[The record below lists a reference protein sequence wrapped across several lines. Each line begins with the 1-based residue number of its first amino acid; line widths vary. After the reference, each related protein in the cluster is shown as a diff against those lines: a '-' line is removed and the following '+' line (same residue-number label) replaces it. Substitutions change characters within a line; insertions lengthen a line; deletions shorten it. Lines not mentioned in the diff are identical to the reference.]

1 MASPVILILL
11 LAAAAVVL
19 VGLLGLLLLVVGLI
33 KKWVAMWVCGLLAI
47 VLAGLVLLVG
57 TPLMLLVGVRHS
69 SHPVSRRAMEPMPMP
84 SPEGGDYVRSENGRT
99 LARVEGVDIEVLA
112 PGGGG
117 SRSSTRSTSSGFP
130 GRSETRH
137 ELGIGNV
144 EIVVVNRD
152 GRLTFKVDG
161 RDGGPLRRGDRILV
175 TEDRNV
181 LVNGD
186 RRLP

>member
-1 MASPVILILL
+1 MVAEPVLLIL

-19 VGLLGLLLLVVGLI
+19 VGLLGLVLLVVGLVR
-33 KKWVAMWVCGLLAI
+33 KWVAMWVCGLLAI
-47 VLAGLVLLVG
+47 VLAGLVLLVA
-57 TPLMLLVGVRHS
+57 TPLMLFACMRHS
-69 SHPVSRRAMEPMPMP
+69 SRAVSRRAMERMPMP

-117 SRSSTRSTSSGFP
+117 TRSSTRSRSSGFR
-130 GRSETRH
+130 GRSEMRH
-137 ELGIGNV
+137 ELGVGNV
-144 EIVVVNRD
+144 EIVVLNRD
-152 GRLTFKVDG
+152 GLLTFSVDG
-161 RDGGPLRRGDRILV
+161 RDGGPLRPGDRIVV

-186 RRLP
+186 R